1 MTRAKRSLTVTW
13 TAGAKPSRF
22 LAELGVVGA
31 ARAKAEK
38 PAPTPEF
45 EALRRWRAER
55 AKADE
60 VPAYVVFHDSTLHE
74 IAAVRPQTR
83 EQLSAISGVGPAKLE
98 RYADDVLEALAR

>member
-1 MTRAKRSLTVTW
+1 
-13 TAGAKPSRF
+13 
-22 LAELGVVGA
+22 VGA
-31 ARAKAEK
+31 SQSRTEK

-74 IAAVRPQTR
+74 IAAVRPQSR
-83 EQLSAISGVGPAKLE
+83 EELSAISGVGPAKLE
-98 RYADDVLEALAR
+98 RYAEGVLASLAGFDESVSLERG